1 MEWYYASIL
10 LAGGLIIALLSNIPI
25 AISFGILN
33 LIAAY
38 FIFGSFDALS
48 FLVQAAF
55 SSAANIHLAAIP
67 FFLLMGTL
75 FVRTGLSGV
84 VLDAVDRILSG
95 IPASGCYVVIGSGAL
110 YGALMG
116 ASVASTAV
124 MGATL
129 LPELKRRGYSNA
141 LAIGPILGSGTLSNL
156 IPPSIGAV
164 LIGSL
169 AGIPIGDLLL
179 AGLLPAALIILLFCV
194 YIYFKARGF
203 RRAEEISERAS
214 LKVRLSGIL
223 MLMPLVVP
231 VFCVTGVIYL
241 GVATPTEASA
251 CGAMATFVVAM
262 FYRKVNWENL
272 KASVID
278 AVEVSAMILLIVASA
293 KAYSQ
298 ILAITGISSGIS
310 ETLTAVAPSGVV
322 AVIIILAVVLLLGCF
337 MDQASVIFV
346 TIPLVIQ
353 TIFALNIDPVWFGV
367 LFSLVVGIGGIT
379 PPFGL
384 NLFVLKAVAPP
395 DVRLSEIYR
404 ICIPYIAIE
413 LAVVGI
419 LLLFPDVIPAFL
431 ATAS

>member
-10 LAGGLIIALLSNIPI
+10 LASGLIIALLSNIPI
-25 AISFGILN
+25 AFSFGILN

-38 FIFGSFDALS
+38 FLFGSMDALS

-75 FVRTGLSGV
+75 FVRTGLSGI

-95 IPASGCYVVIGSGAL
+95 IPASGCYVVVGSGAL

-129 LPELKRRGYSNA
+129 LPELKNRGYSNA

-169 AGIPIGDLLL
+169 AGISIGDLLL
-179 AGLLPAALIILLFCV
+179 AGLLPAAFIILLFCV
-194 YIYFKARGF
+194 YLYFKARNSGL
-203 RRAEEISERAS
+203 APQEQGAS
-214 LKVRLSGIL
+214 LKVRLSGVV
-223 MLMPLVVP
+223 MLMPLVIP

-241 GVATPTEASA
+241 GIATPTEASA
-251 CGAMATFVVAM
+251 CGAVATFMVAV
-262 FYRKVNWENL
+262 FYGKVNWTKL
-272 KASVID
+272 KESVID

-310 ETLTAVAPSGVV
+310 ETLAVIAPTGVV

-353 TIFALNIDPVWFGV
+353 AIFALDINPVWFGV
-367 LFSLVVGIGGIT
+367 LFSMVVGIGGIT

-395 DVRLSEIYR
+395 DVRLSEIYK
-404 ICIPYIAIE
+404 ICVPYIAIE
-413 LAVVGI
+413 MAVVAI
-419 LLLFPDVIPAFL
+419 LLLFPNLIPAFL
-431 ATAS
+431 ESAS